1 MPTKLEKPKMSNLS
15 ADEKDF
21 VFGLVYDAWK
31 RADDPEWVES
41 VMVKLAEI
49 ITNADDDTAS

>member
-1 MPTKLEKPKMSNLS
+1 MSNLS